1 LVGDWEKMMRQGNQQ
16 SSNQQS
22 NSVLM
27 PTDLE
32 LLAATVQRRQLT
44 TPLLLL
50 LASHNPLAFVAGQLL
65 YAIAPLGLLLGWES
79 VTRWAALLSAPDAT
93 RRLTILLTPPDSTTP
108 NSVTPDLTTP
118 AGSSFTQVE

>member
-1 LVGDWEKMMRQGNQQ
+1 MQQDNQQSSNQQ

-44 TPLLLL
+44 TPMLLL

-93 RRLTILLTPPDSTTP
+93 RRLTTLLTPPDST
-108 NSVTPDLTTP
+108 TPDLTTP
-118 AGSSFTQVE
+118 AGSSFAQVE